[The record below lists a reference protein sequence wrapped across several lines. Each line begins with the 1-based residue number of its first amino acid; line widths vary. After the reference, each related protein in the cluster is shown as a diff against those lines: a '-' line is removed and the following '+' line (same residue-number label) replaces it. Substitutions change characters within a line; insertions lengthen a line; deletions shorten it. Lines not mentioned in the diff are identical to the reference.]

1 MCGMTSVSIET
12 LDIRGGAFTL
22 LQGLKP
28 QVELG
33 SKTSV
38 APSTTAGAWKI
49 DVAGAEDED
58 LIDDD
63 DLLTE
68 ADRKPGV
75 PKTGNLLMPPCVDK
89 AVLERNCY
97 FLAAEYQIRSASSDR
112 IT

>member
-12 LDIRGGAFTL
+12 LDIRGCAFAL
-22 LQGLKP
+22 LQGIKP

-38 APSTTAGAWKI
+38 APSATAGAWKI

-68 ADRKPGV
+68 EDRKPVV
-75 PKTGNLLMPPCVDK
+75 PKTGTLLISPYVG
-89 AVLERNCY
+89 
-97 FLAAEYQIRSASSDR
+97 
-112 IT
+112 